1 MDGYRLA
8 VARGAVWRS
17 RSDKLMAARSNR
29 MSRRIKTAE
38 AYSRGSADDL
48 FAALAPLLRV
58 RPVLEDFC
66 RFGGPWRA
74 PHEAAGNGLA
84 YFHIVTRGS
93 CRIERRDS
101 DVITL
106 EAGDVLL
113 LPHGEKHVVG
123 SCTKGPAGTITI
135 EYRNAIRA
143 KSTAGKKTDTEIICG
158 RLRFEAGEDNVLVA
172 ALPDTM
178 VLRTVERPSVER
190 FRRILMDIREEL
202 DSEDPGSNLIATNL
216 ASALFVMMIRLHLQQ
231 VPERRSMLSLL
242 QNRATSRA
250 VIAMLKA
257 PSKDWTLD
265 DMAAAAVTS
274 RVTLVRAF
282 RSACGLAPMAY
293 LGALRLDLARRRLSE
308 TKDSMGE
315 VAATVGYK
323 SEGALSKAFLRRFGV
338 RPGAVRQR

>member
-1 MDGYRLA
+1 
-8 VARGAVWRS
+8 
-17 RSDKLMAARSNR
+17 MAARSNR
-29 MSRRIKTAE
+29 VSRRIKSADG
-38 AYSRGSADDL
+38 YSPAPADDL

-66 RFGGPWRA
+66 KFGGPWRS
-74 PHEAAGNGLA
+74 PHAAAGNGLA

-93 CRIERRDS
+93 CGIERRDS
-101 DVITL
+101 SVITL

-123 SCTKGPAGTITI
+123 SCTEGAGGMITTQ
-135 EYRNAIRA
+135 YRNGIRA
-143 KSTAGKKTDTEIICG
+143 KSTAGKETDTEIICG
-158 RLRFEAGEDNVLVA
+158 RLCFEAGEDNALVA
-172 ALPDTM
+172 ALPDIL
-178 VLRTVERPSVER
+178 VLRTVEQPSVER
-190 FRRILMDIREEL
+190 FRRLLMDIRDEL
-202 DSEDPGSNLIATNL
+202 DNEYPGSNLIATNL

-242 QNRATSRA
+242 QNRTTSRA

-274 RVTLVRAF
+274 RGTLVRAF
-282 RSACGLAPMAY
+282 RRASGLAPMAY

-323 SEGALSKAFLRRFGV
+323 TEGALSKAFLRRFGI

>member
-1 MDGYRLA
+1 
-8 VARGAVWRS
+8 
-17 RSDKLMAARSNR
+17 
-29 MSRRIKTAE
+29 
-38 AYSRGSADDL
+38 
-48 FAALAPLLRV
+48 
-58 RPVLEDFC
+58 
-66 RFGGPWRA
+66 
-74 PHEAAGNGLA
+74 
-84 YFHIVTRGS
+84 
-93 CRIERRDS
+93 
-101 DVITL
+101 
-106 EAGDVLL
+106 
-113 LPHGEKHVVG
+113 
-123 SCTKGPAGTITI
+123 
-135 EYRNAIRA
+135 
-143 KSTAGKKTDTEIICG
+143 
-158 RLRFEAGEDNVLVA
+158 VLVA

-250 VIAMLKA
+250 VIAMLKT

-265 DMAAAAVTS
+265 DMAAAVTS

-282 RSACGLAPMAY
+282 RSASGLAPMAY
-293 LGALRLDLARRRLSE
+293 LCALRLDLARRRLSE